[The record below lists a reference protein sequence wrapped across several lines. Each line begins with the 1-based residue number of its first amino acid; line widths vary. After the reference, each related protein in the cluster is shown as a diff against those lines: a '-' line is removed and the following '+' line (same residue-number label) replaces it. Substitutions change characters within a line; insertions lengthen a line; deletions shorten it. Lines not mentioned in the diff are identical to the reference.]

1 MGEITKWS
9 PGEVAEKIL
18 DLAQD
23 NIVANAFLEFLTT
36 NQYTISNIFEKYPRL
51 LDYRGEMIEQDF
63 IGIYSGCEDNFL
75 DKFPSFYT
83 KKILAYATQY
93 RPDIMKKT
101 NNFPVNDDDLRAL
114 IVLTLL
120 LPPSNSSRKNNGG
133 KGKGSS
139 KKKLQKKDNENI
151 PNAEVPNPH
160 LIKILPE
167 GTNLPHTEKTLRTE
181 ANGNIQPYIMCI
193 RGQQRATFFV
203 QGDGWFLNLP
213 HRATSIAAFDLLF
226 KLYQVL
232 HVSYPPSL
240 LNFYN
245 FIESFVYEIN
255 VQPSSIVSSLHI
267 NIYNA
272 EVGEPS
278 NREENNIY

>member
-1 MGEITKWS
+1 
-9 PGEVAEKIL
+9 
-18 DLAQD
+18 
-23 NIVANAFLEFLTT
+23 
-36 NQYTISNIFEKYPRL
+36 
-51 LDYRGEMIEQDF
+51 MIEQDF

-75 DKFPSFYT
+75 GKFPSFYT

-160 LIKILPE
+160 LIKFCQKEQIFLILKKP
-167 GTNLPHTEKTLRTE
+167 
-181 ANGNIQPYIMCI
+181 
-193 RGQQRATFFV
+193 
-203 QGDGWFLNLP
+203 
-213 HRATSIAAFDLLF
+213 
-226 KLYQVL
+226 
-232 HVSYPPSL
+232 
-240 LNFYN
+240 
-245 FIESFVYEIN
+245 
-255 VQPSSIVSSLHI
+255 
-267 NIYNA
+267 
-272 EVGEPS
+272 
-278 NREENNIY
+278 